1 MKQALK
7 LGFYIKSRIGLNIS
21 VSQVYNDFLKE
32 KKIVQLSHLP
42 YSQDLSPCDLF
53 LFPLLKKTLFSLP
66 GRSPGRAI
74 VLPPA
79 LTSTSASAL
88 AKC

>member
-1 MKQALK
+1 MQNEQKLSLIITKYPVLPGALILMEFTNHLISTKDMKMLK
-7 LGFYIKSRIGLNIS
+7 NLI
-21 VSQVYNDFLKE
+21 
-32 KKIVQLSHLP
+32 
-42 YSQDLSPCDLF
+42 
-53 LFPLLKKTLFSLP
+53 SLP

-79 LTSTSASAL
+79 LTSVVAAAAAL